1 MTCAPNTNT
10 TRKPCGPARVQGT
23 EHLRNHHR
31 FSTHDHTNYLGVDL
45 AHAHTQVKDM
55 DSHIST
61 FCGHTHLFDHVPN
74 PHTHTIKSYK
84 SGSSKNSHKSKHTHT
99 HTSPQLTAS
108 PYHLPLAQPCDSIK
122 CPARPNIIDL
132 RVCARAASSRCIP
145 PHPRSNNAAHRNT
158 PHTSKKDLANIPAH
172 ATFCLLPHE
181 RAHTHTLPSKTQ

>member
-1 MTCAPNTNT
+1 
-10 TRKPCGPARVQGT
+10 
-23 EHLRNHHR
+23 
-31 FSTHDHTNYLGVDL
+31 VDL

-61 FCGHTHLFDHVPN
+61 FCGHTHLFDHVPK
-74 PHTHTIKSYK
+74 PTHTIKSYK
-84 SGSSKNSHKSKHTHT
+84 SGSSKNSHKSKHTQV
-99 HTSPQLTAS
+99 QLTAS

-158 PHTSKKDLANIPAH
+158 HTHKSKKDLRKFPR
-172 ATFCLLPHE
+172 TPHFVYYHTSA
-181 RAHTHTLPSKTQ
+181 RAHFRPSKTQ

>member
-61 FCGHTHLFDHVPN
+61 FCGHTHLFDHDPKPTHAHN
-74 PHTHTIKSYK
+74 KNHTSRAAARIRTSRNTHTQV
-84 SGSSKNSHKSKHTHT
+84 
-99 HTSPQLTAS
+99 QLTAS

-158 PHTSKKDLANIPAH
+158 HTSQKRLGEIPAH

-181 RAHTHTLPSKTQ
+181 RAHTHTLPIQNTIK